1 MKTCQI
7 YDHAPRKRNIS
18 VINKGKFANFSA
30 LDYDKKKQL
39 FYGNSISIE
48 DKEILNFVGKFINDN
63 IL

>member
-1 MKTCQI
+1 MI
-7 YDHAPRKRNIS
+7 
-18 VINKGKFANFSA
+18 
-30 LDYDKKKQL
+30 KKKL

>member
-1 MKTCQI
+1 MIKKT
-7 YDHAPRKRNIS
+7 
-18 VINKGKFANFSA
+18 
-30 LDYDKKKQL
+30 L